1 MAYFRVANYA
11 TFTPFITYFQP
22 RVNFGAT
29 RKKFRKQKLEKIENR
44 KLKVEKNVNFF
55 KAKNKE
61 QKHDGKWWQTR
72 WQV

>member
-29 RKKFRKQKLEKIENR
+29 RKKFRKQKLEKIEIR
-44 KLKVEKNVNFF
+44 KLKV
-55 KAKNKE
+55 
-61 QKHDGKWWQTR
+61 
-72 WQV
+72 

>member
-44 KLKVEKNVNFF
+44 KLKVEKNVNFLRG
-55 KAKNKE
+55 KNK
-61 QKHDGKWWQTR
+61 G
-72 WQV
+72 